1 MDVWAVG
8 CILIELWMGDPLFR
22 TRHNHDHL
30 LMMQRVLGAFPSHW
44 MSRDQVRRFEQDRA
58 LYQHLQSLE
67 KLIVIDDEPLT
78 LEFFRLI
85 RATLEYDPARR
96 ISAAQALEHPFFA
109 LHVDYTQYF
118 RRVLHQQHQVQHA
131 INQV

>member
-1 MDVWAVG
+1 
-8 CILIELWMGDPLFR
+8 
-22 TRHNHDHL
+22 
-30 LMMQRVLGAFPSHW
+30 

-109 LHVDYTQYF
+109 LLVDYTQYF